1 MAIEPHKHISYNM
14 DISKKDGTQVAQDC
28 ASRSDVEDMAVGT
41 AHEVRRDLG
50 RRHINMI
57 AIAGMIV
64 SLSDDVECP
73 SRDLPTHRVRGCSL
87 HLAKR

>member
-1 MAIEPHKHISYNM
+1 M

-64 SLSDDVECP
+64 RLSDDMDMSV
-73 SRDLPTHRVRGCSL
+73 VRLTDS
-87 HLAKR
+87 

>member
-1 MAIEPHKHISYNM
+1 M

-28 ASRSDVEDMAVGT
+28 ASRSDVEDMAVET
-41 AHEVRRDLG
+41 VHEVKRDLG

-64 SLSDDVECP
+64 SLSRQYQIVRRETYIST
-73 SRDLPTHRVRGCSL
+73 SRALDCFL
-87 HLAKR
+87 HLARR

>member
-1 MAIEPHKHISYNM
+1 M

-28 ASRSDVEDMAVGT
+28 ASRSDVETMAIGT
-41 AHEVRRDLG
+41 VHEVKRDLG

-64 SLSDDVECP
+64 SLSRRYQYARRETYI
-73 SRDLPTHRVRGCSL
+73 PTRRALDCFL

>member
-1 MAIEPHKHISYNM
+1 M
-14 DISKKDGTQVAQDC
+14 DLSKKDGTQVAQDC
-28 ASRSDVEDMAVGT
+28 TSRSDVEDMAVGT
-41 AHEVRRDLG
+41 AHEVKRDLG

-64 SLSDDVECP
+64 SLSRRYQSVRRETYI
-73 SRDLPTHRVRGCSL
+73 PTYRALDCFL